1 MGRNPGDAGKFTT
14 ENHRGLL
21 GEISYRLKSFCITQ
35 RSQSLIVREYSPRAL
50 RDILVLSIL
59 NDKFDYMKDIYDRR
73 EFLSTATKV
82 AAASMIIT
90 LPSVGFAGGLPSK
103 AALTV
108 QQVIDIIVKEI
119 PNAPFAQTVDRL
131 RSGSPD
137 QEVTGIVT
145 TMFPTLEVIE
155 KTAKA
160 GANFIIAHETPF
172 YNNADETD
180 WLQQDDVY
188 KYKIEL
194 LNKHKIAI
202 WRFHDYWHAHRP
214 DGIGMG
220 NLIKLGWEKYYD
232 PATPR
237 MITLPQPLKL
247 KSIVKLAKQRLG
259 IPSVRVVG
267 NMEQDCRTVYLAFGF
282 MDSRRQIGIIQQAKP
297 DLILSGE
304 TREWETVER
313 VRDGLK
319 MGQKTSLLVLS
330 HSVSEEA
337 GMEYAVSWLKP
348 KLPGMKITHIPSNNP
363 FIFV

>member
-1 MGRNPGDAGKFTT
+1 
-14 ENHRGLL
+14 
-21 GEISYRLKSFCITQ
+21 
-35 RSQSLIVREYSPRAL
+35 
-50 RDILVLSIL
+50 
-59 NDKFDYMKDIYDRR
+59 MKDMYGRR
-73 EFLSTATKV
+73 KFLLTVTK
-82 AAASMIIT
+82 AAGASMVMTVPAIS
-90 LPSVGFAGGLPSK
+90 LAGGWHSNT
-103 AALTV
+103 AFTV
-108 QQVIDIIVKEI
+108 KQVIDTIIKEI
-119 PNAPFAQTVDRL
+119 PNAPFTTTVDQL
-131 RSGSPD
+131 RSGNMD

-180 WLQQDDVY
+180 WLQKDDVY
-188 KYKIEL
+188 HYKIDL
-194 LNKHKIAI
+194 LNKYKIAI
-202 WRFHDYWHAHRP
+202 WRFHDYWHAHQP
-214 DGIGMG
+214 DGIAMG

-232 PATPR
+232 AASPR
-237 MITLPQPLKL
+237 MITLPQPLSLRSIIKL
-247 KSIVKLAKQRLG
+247 TKERLG

-267 NMEQDCRTVYLAFGF
+267 NLDQDCRTVYLAFGY
-282 MDSRRQIGIIQQAKP
+282 MDSKRQIAVIQESKP

-319 MGQKTSLLVLS
+319 MGLKTSLMVLS

-337 GMEYAVSWLKP
+337 GMEYAVTWLQP
-348 KLPGMKITHIPSNNP
+348 KLPGITITHIPSNNP